1 MRKSLV
7 LIMIAFLCLP
17 IFQFAHLVSSSSQSS
32 TQTLDVGNSVVENG
46 GFEEGLTGWSIV
58 ANGFLAVS
66 SENVHSG
73 NSSLEIVSSI
83 SEQAGFYQ
91 YIDCPNASFVFSFWI
106 FRVDP
111 SSETHCYLNREW
123 DGNTARVVSSL
134 VIKDDTI
141 GLQAWDE
148 PYAVGRQTFNYTVTI
163 GVWHNVTF
171 AANATLGIQDF
182 YIDGNLIQTL
192 NSSSGTV
199 FGPDDLIFGDVSNE
213 ACKGTFYFDDIA
225 LNALETANTSNPT
238 PDLRVQ
244 PENMTVKRGETFTIS
259 VVLENIPE
267 NPGTAGIQF
276 TVNWNQTVLSALNMT
291 EVLFHEVTPPS
302 EWDNIWELGNV
313 VNNTEGYVTYAYLW
327 YDSNRATVGGYAPV
341 WGNHTLATITLMAI
355 ETGSTT
361 LHFSDMIVGT
371 PDAEVLIC
379 SSDLP
384 NTPLLSSLITDGSV
398 DVKASVKAAVADVN
412 GDGSVDLF
420 DALLMAQHFG
430 SKEGELDW
438 DPSVDLNGDAQVDI
452 YDFII
457 LAHSY
462 GKHA

>member
-1 MRKSLV
+1 
-7 LIMIAFLCLP
+7 
-17 IFQFAHLVSSSSQSS
+17 
-32 TQTLDVGNSVVENG
+32 
-46 GFEEGLTGWSIV
+46 
-58 ANGFLAVS
+58 
-66 SENVHSG
+66 
-73 NSSLEIVSSI
+73 
-83 SEQAGFYQ
+83 
-91 YIDCPNASFVFSFWI
+91 
-106 FRVDP
+106 
-111 SSETHCYLNREW
+111 
-123 DGNTARVVSSL
+123 
-134 VIKDDTI
+134 
-141 GLQAWDE
+141 
-148 PYAVGRQTFNYTVTI
+148 
-163 GVWHNVTF
+163 
-171 AANATLGIQDF
+171 
-182 YIDGNLIQTL
+182 
-192 NSSSGTV
+192 
-199 FGPDDLIFGDVSNE
+199 
-213 ACKGTFYFDDIA
+213 
-225 LNALETANTSNPT
+225 
-238 PDLRVQ
+238 
-244 PENMTVKRGETFTIS
+244 
-259 VVLENIPE
+259 
-267 NPGTAGIQF
+267 
-276 TVNWNQTVLSALNMT
+276 MT

-302 EWDNIWELGNV
+302 EWDNIWELRNV